1 MAHTTVKTLKE
12 LQFMSEEMQV
22 AYIKRCI
29 QYFNKKYGEPG
40 ADGWKVKEEDEE
52 EFGRLME
59 IFQYS
64 RINDLY

>member
-22 AYIKRCI
+22 AYIKKCVE
-29 QYFNKKYGEPG
+29 YFDAKYGEPDK
-40 ADGWKVKEEDEE
+40 DGWKVKEEDEE

-59 IFQYS
+59 IFRYS

>member
-1 MAHTTVKTLKE
+1 
-12 LQFMSEEMQV
+12 MSEEMQV

-40 ADGWKVKEEDEE
+40 KDGWKVKEEDEE

-59 IFQYS
+59 IFRYS